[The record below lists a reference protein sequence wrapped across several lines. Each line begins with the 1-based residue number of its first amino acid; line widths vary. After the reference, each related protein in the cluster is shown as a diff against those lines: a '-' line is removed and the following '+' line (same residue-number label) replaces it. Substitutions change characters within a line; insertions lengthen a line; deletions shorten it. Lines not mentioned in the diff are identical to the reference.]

1 MRSSGCVSASGTS
14 DTPTQSTMTKW
25 VLALASGVTAFNS
38 CASMTRTPR
47 PFICSKSKRLL
58 TARMNMTISIGLMS
72 APVLIMSTVT
82 AMRGSKL
89 LRNAWMRSRGWAAVT
104 L

>member
-1 MRSSGCVSASGTS
+1 M
-14 DTPTQSTMTKW
+14 
-25 VLALASGVTAFNS
+25 LESGVTACS
-38 CASMTRTPR
+38 SRASMTRTPR
-47 PFICSKSKRLL
+47 PFICSKSTRLL

-89 LRNAWMRSRGWAAVT
+89 LRNAWIRSRGWAAVT

>member
-1 MRSSGCVSASGTS
+1 
-14 DTPTQSTMTKW
+14 
-25 VLALASGVTAFNS
+25 
-38 CASMTRTPR
+38 
-47 PFICSKSKRLL
+47 
-58 TARMNMTISIGLMS
+58 MNMTISIGLMS

-89 LRNAWMRSRGWAAVT
+89 LRNAWIRSRGWAAVT